1 MKISKNKNFKDE
13 YCASC
18 VVIGDILPIE
28 GKDRIAKTL
37 VNGLSIVVGK
47 TEFKKGDVAVYVSNE
62 CVIHELF
69 LHLNNMYED
78 KELNADKEQRG
89 YINNKGRVRVVKLGG
104 VPSYGIL
111 LNPESLAKFINE
123 PAEDVVTFLENHVGD
138 DFDEINGE
146 RFCHVYVPKVS
157 NGHGKQLSKE
167 EHKAKKLARFK
178 MLIDGSF
185 RQHYDTKL
193 LNREIR
199 NINPDDEVDISIK
212 VHGTSGIF
220 ANILTNLPTP
230 WYIRLWRKYITK
242 VNEYDQGYNIV
253 YSSRTV
259 IKNQYI
265 NPKQNPGGYYS
276 DDVWGYWAE
285 KLNGL
290 IPKDVCIYCEIAG
303 FNPKGSSIQKGYD
316 YGCDPNKNE
325 SKLMVYRITKAGKE
339 MEISDVAIFGAEL
352 KKQLG
357 DCIMEFPLLYHG
369 TLANLYPEIDVRE
382 HWHENV
388 LEALK
393 NEKMFGMEENEPM
406 CKNMVPRE
414 GICVRICNDPV
425 QECFKLKCDKFRFAE
440 AKRVDAGEVDVEMEE
455 GYTEEASE
463 DDE

>member
-13 YCASC
+13 YCASI
-18 VVIGDILPIE
+18 VKIGEILPIE

-47 TEFKKGDVAVYVSNE
+47 TEFKTGDVAVYVSNE

-78 KELNADKEQRG
+78 KELNEDKEQKG

-104 VPSYGIL
+104 VPSYGII
-111 LNPESLAKFINE
+111 LNPASIAKFLNE
-123 PAEDVVTFLENHVGD
+123 PVENVIAFLEKHVGD

-167 EHKAKKLARFK
+167 ERKARKLARFK

-185 RQHYDTKL
+185 RQHYDTKQ
-193 LNREIR
+193 LNKYMSSID
-199 NINPDDEVDISIK
+199 PDDEVDISVK

-220 ANILTNLPTP
+220 ANILTNLPTN
-230 WYIRLWRKYITK
+230 WFKRMWRRFVTK
-242 VNEYDQGYNIV
+242 TNEYDQGYNIV

-276 DDVWGYWAE
+276 DDVWGYWAK

-303 FNPKGSSIQKGYD
+303 FNPKGSSIQKGFD

-339 MEISDVAIFGAEL
+339 MEISDVVIFGAEL

-369 TLANLYPEIDVRE
+369 TLANLYPEIDVRD

-393 NEKMFGMEENEPM
+393 NEKKFGMEENEPM
-406 CKNMVPRE
+406 CNNKVPRE
-414 GICVRICNDPV
+414 GFVIRKCNDPIA
-425 QECFKLKCDKFRFAE
+425 EAWKLKCDKFRFAE
-440 AKRVDAGEVDVEMEE
+440 AKQMDAGNVDAEMEE
-455 GYTEEASE
+455 GYVEETANDAE
-463 DDE
+463 